1 MRDSGQGVEEKGED
15 NGFSMSLLNF
25 SPLACTTS
33 WSNSHVNVC
42 TIFYGNEIGRSGLIV
57 AFFTHARG
65 LILPSAV
72 VMSTFLTRKKSI
84 TSLSEIDKKRTFI
97 MCSLLFTC
105 AMVRHSS

>member
-1 MRDSGQGVEEKGED
+1 MRDSGQSVEEKGEI

-25 SPLACTTS
+25 SSLACTTS

-42 TIFYGNEIGRSGLIV
+42 TIFCGNEIGRSGLIV

-72 VMSTFLTRKKSI
+72 VMSTSLTRKK
-84 TSLSEIDKKRTFI
+84 
-97 MCSLLFTC
+97 
-105 AMVRHSS
+105 A